1 MIIKSKLLLVVS
13 SRALF
18 DLDES
23 HQIFLKSKDEFE
35 KHQIKNADKI
45 LEKGNAFEF
54 IEKLLKLNKTKSDKT
69 GELIDAVE
77 VILLSQNSVQTGRQ
91 IMNSIKH
98 YGLGIERLV
107 FTCGDNP
114 AEYLVNDDIKTHLY
128 LGHDINV
135 VEWALSNNVPAAHI
149 LSKPQNTT
157 KDEIRLAFDG
167 DAVLFS
173 DESEKIYQEHGLEAF
188 TENENNKI
196 LIPMEDGPLKPLFMA
211 IGELRKHFPKIVKI
225 GLVTARD
232 REGALRVLNSFDYWG
247 MHPDHASFLGG
258 ISKRYFLRSFKTDC
272 FFDDHIKHCSEAKDL
287 VATCHV
293 PSGITNNCDIIK
305 DH

>member
-1 MIIKSKLLLVVS
+1 MNINSKLLLVVS

-23 HQIFLKSKDEFE
+23 HKVFLKSKTEFE
-35 KHQIKNADKI
+35 KYQIENANTV

-54 IEKLLKLNKTKSDKT
+54 IEKLLKLNKTNSEIT
-69 GELIDAVE
+69 GEYIDAVE
-77 VILLSQNSVQTGRQ
+77 VILISQNSVQTGRQ
-91 IMNSIKH
+91 IINSIKH
-98 YGLGIERLV
+98 YGLGIERFV
-107 FTCGDNP
+107 FTSGDNP

-135 VEWALSNNVPAAHI
+135 VEWALQNNIPAAHI
-149 LSKPQNTT
+149 LSKPKITT

-173 DESEKIYQEHGLEAF
+173 DESEKVYQEHGLEAF
-188 TENENNKI
+188 NENETINS
-196 LIPMEDGPLKPLFMA
+196 LIPLEDGPLKPLFMA
-211 IGELRKHFPKIVKI
+211 IGELRNHFPGIVKI

-232 REGALRVLNSFDYWG
+232 SIGATRVLNSFDHWG
-247 MHPDHASFLGG
+247 MHPDHGSFLGG
-258 ISKRYFLRSFKTDC
+258 VSKRYFLKAFKTDC
-272 FFDDHIKHCSEAKDL
+272 FFDDHLKHCGDAKDL
-287 VATCHV
+287 VATCHI
-293 PSGITNNCDIIK
+293 PSGIANSGKTLK